1 MRSSRFLLA
10 LAATLLAATLLA
22 AVSLRAA
29 EPPLNQ
35 LGNGEKQQGYK
46 LLFDGKSLN
55 GWDGAPNLW
64 RVEDAAIVGSTDG
77 HGIEHNSFLI
87 LDRHYGNFVLRLQIK
102 LRNGNSGIQFRGS
115 RLPDWVVKG
124 YQADASEAGE
134 RSAWGNLY
142 EEKGRGRG
150 VMATPSEGWDRA
162 KSIVHQG
169 QWNDYEIYA
178 NGDHIRLTLNGAVTI
193 DARDAESS
201 SGVIAIQLHTG
212 APMEVRL
219 RNIRIRE
226 LP

>member
-1 MRSSRFLLA
+1 MRSSGFLLA
-10 LAATLLAATLLA
+10 LATTLLAAA
-22 AVSLRAA
+22 SLRAD
-29 EPPLNQ
+29 EPLLNQ
-35 LGNGEKQQGYK
+35 LTNGEKQQGYK
-46 LLFDGKSLN
+46 LLFDGASLN
-55 GWDGAPNLW
+55 GWDGAPHLW
-64 RVEDAAIVGSTDG
+64 RIEDAAIVGSTDG

-87 LDRHYGNFVLRLQIK
+87 LDRPYRNFVLRLQIK
-102 LRNGNSGIQFRGS
+102 LRNGNSGIQFRSS

-134 RSAWGNLY
+134 RSAWGNFY

-169 QWNDYEIYA
+169 WNDYEIYA
-178 NGDHIRLTLNGAVTI
+178 NGDHIRLTLNGTVTI
-193 DARDAESS
+193 DTRDAESS

>member
-1 MRSSRFLLA
+1 MRSSGFLLA
-10 LAATLLAATLLA
+10 LATTLLAAA
-22 AVSLRAA
+22 SLRAD
-29 EPPLNQ
+29 EPLLNQ
-35 LGNGEKQQGYK
+35 LTNGEKQQGYK
-46 LLFDGKSLN
+46 LLFDGASLN
-55 GWDGAPNLW
+55 GWDGAPHLW
-64 RVEDAAIVGSTDG
+64 RIEDAAIVGSTDG

-87 LDRHYGNFVLRLQIK
+87 LDRPYRNFVLRLQIK
-102 LRNGNSGIQFRGS
+102 LRNGNSGIQFRSS

-134 RSAWGNLY
+134 RSAWGNFY

-169 QWNDYEIYA
+169 WNDYEIYA
-178 NGDHIRLTLNGAVTI
+178 NGDHIRLTLNGTVTI
-193 DARDAESS
+193 DTRDAEASK
-201 SGVIAIQLHTG
+201 GVIAVQLHTG
-212 APMEVRL
+212 DPMEVRL